1 MRPLQVA
8 TATRIVPAAAADIF
22 ALLATPARHAEI
34 DGSGTVREP
43 RGSRTPDRLSL
54 GATFG
59 MSMRWGLP
67 YAVLNEVVE
76 FDEPR
81 RIAWRHFA
89 GHIWRYGLVPLGQV
103 DLQGGRPPSTPEQAP
118 ATRVTEEFDPRPSRY
133 PRATRLL
140 GWERRN
146 QRAVEQ
152 TLANLVEWA
161 S

>member
-8 TATRIVPAAAADIF
+8 AATRTVRAPAADIF

-43 RGSRTPDRLSL
+43 RGSRTPERLSP

-67 YAVLNEVVE
+67 YSILNEVVE

-81 RIAWRHFA
+81 LIAWRHFA
-89 GHIWRYGLVPLGQV
+89 GHIWRYRLDPVGP
-103 DLQGGRPPSTPEQAP
+103 RST
-118 ATRVTEEFDPRPSRY
+118 TVTEEFDPRPSRY

-146 QRAVEQ
+146 QQAVEQ

-161 S
+161 AARH